1 MASAI
6 FYLVCY
12 AAMAAVSG
20 EEGGAC
26 QTFNCQLNN
35 VEILKGLIES
45 MIESGKSHAAMYV
58 YIV

>member
-12 AAMAAVSG
+12 VAMAAISG

-26 QTFNCQLNN
+26 PTCNCRLNN
-35 VEILKGLIES
+35 VEILKELIES
-45 MIESGKSHAAMYV
+45 MIESGELHAAMYV